1 MSKGVVVV
9 DIPDKCSDCVFS
21 LRTGIGVHFT
31 EKCHIRNMGA
41 ENRIIAR

>member
-21 LRTGIGVHFT
+21 APDGDWCPFR
-31 EKCHIRNMGA
+31 
-41 ENRIIAR
+41 